1 MTAQVGQSIPAILER
16 IQHWLPSQGALKE
29 FVHHNTL
36 HAFQHFPFFEGCL
49 RASRLYGSRAFLEHQ
64 PQASVLQLRQRWK
77 ERGVAGLERR
87 THPVLFRLAGQ
98 FLDQGISIWRM
109 PHAHTGFFQAVGQL
123 VRESWLPLVP
133 FSRQGIR
140 EYFAISPEEV
150 ITRILEQLL
159 GNMRFAEAYLLETSL
174 AHPGWSGVISRLQAE
189 PGQLVVRRQIRLA
202 DFLALELMAE
212 LAVIEEHLGRD
223 FVPLIES
230 HELPPE
236 LPCDPDYRLQ
246 WTPEE
251 KALRQAQIE
260 REQQWRSPV
269 LDQIRRQPPMPE
281 GPVPEVQAFFC
292 IDDRE
297 CSIRRHLERIHP
309 ALETFGFAGFFGV
322 DCMFQGAD
330 DAFAF
335 KHCPQPVQ
343 PHHLIREIPR
353 KTNDRRRLHLPF
365 EGDGDSHT
373 LIRGFLISQTVGL
386 WAALKLAFSLFRPSM
401 SPLTASSLRR
411 VDGQAELQVS
421 CCSDETCEGCQV
433 GYSDAEMADRVG
445 NLLRATGA
453 LRRGLSRLVVLFG
466 HGSSSVNNPYFA
478 AYDCGACSGKA
489 GAPNARAFALMAN
502 RPEVRA
508 LLAARGQALP
518 EDTWFVGALHDTTR
532 DEVQY
537 YDVEQLPATQRQR
550 FEDFRRSMEV
560 ALGRNAQERCEK
572 LPMAARGLS
581 EKDALVEVRRRS
593 ISLFETR
600 PELNHAGNAACI
612 VGRRTRTRELF
623 LDRRAFLNSYDP
635 RVDTNGD
642 ILCAILN
649 AVVPVCGGINLE
661 YYFSRLDPQK
671 YGAGSKLPHNIN
683 GLIGVMNGTEGD
695 LLTGLPTQMTE
706 LHEPLRLLLLVEQ
719 FPEVALA
726 AARRN
731 PAVYEWIENEWLAY
745 AALDPEGSRLWRF
758 HQGKMVEVA

>member
-1 MTAQVGQSIPAILER
+1 MTAQASQSVSAMLER

-36 HAFQHFPFFEGCL
+36 HAFQHYPFFEGCL
-49 RASRLYGSRAFLEHQ
+49 RASRLYGSRAFLDHQ
-64 PQASVLQLRQRWK
+64 PQPPALQLRSRWK
-77 ERGVAGLERR
+77 ARGLAGLELR

-98 FLDQGISIWRM
+98 FLDQGISIWRL
-109 PHAHTGFFQAVGQL
+109 PHAHCGFFEAVGRL
-123 VRESWLPLVP
+123 VRESWLPLLP
-133 FSRQGIR
+133 FSRKGIR
-140 EYFAISPEEV
+140 KYFDHSAEDV
-150 ITRILEQLL
+150 ILQVLQRLL

-174 AHPGWSGVISRLQAE
+174 AHPGWSGVIARLQAE
-189 PGQLVVRRQIRLA
+189 PGQLVVRRHIRLA

-212 LAVIEEHLGRD
+212 LAVVQDHLGAD
-223 FVPLIES
+223 FAPLIEARDT
-230 HELPPE
+230 PPT
-236 LPCDPDYRLQ
+236 LPCEPDYSLR

-260 REQQWRSPV
+260 REQQWRSGV
-269 LDQIRRQPPMPE
+269 LDQIRQQLPGPE

-297 CSIRRHLERIHP
+297 CSIRRHLERAHRS
-309 ALETFGFAGFFGV
+309 LETFGFAGFFGI

-335 KHCPQPVQ
+335 KHCPQPVE

-353 KTNDRRRLHLPF
+353 KPRHKSLHLPF

-373 LIRGFLISQTVGL
+373 LVRGFLISQTLGL

-411 VDGQAELQVS
+411 VDGDAELQVS

-453 LRRGLSRLVVLFG
+453 LRRGLSPLVVLFG

-508 LLAARGQALP
+508 LLAERGQAIP
-518 EDTWFVGALHDTTR
+518 DNTWFVGALHDTTR

-537 YDVEQLPATQRQR
+537 YDLEQMPAGQQLR
-550 FEDFRRSMEV
+550 FEELRQALEV

-572 LPMAARGLS
+572 LPMAARGLG
-581 EKDALVEVRRRS
+581 EKEALLEVRRRS

-600 PELNHAGNAACI
+600 PELNHASNAACI
-612 VGRRTRTRELF
+612 VGRRMRTRELF

-635 RVDTNGD
+635 HEDRGGD
-642 ILCAILN
+642 ILSAILN

-661 YYFSRLDPQK
+661 YYFSRIDPQK
-671 YGAGSKLPHNIN
+671 YGAGSKLPHNVN

-731 PAVYEWIENEWLAY
+731 PAVYVWIDNEWLAY